1 MRNFHGTW
9 RRGAARLAR
18 YNGRGNIASTQHHAT
33 RGFWMDYVLLD
44 NTAGKWLSALG
55 VAIAVALALY
65 LVKHVLVRRLAVIA
79 ARTVTRLD
87 DVAVAALESTK
98 LVVMLIMGLYAG
110 ALMLVL
116 PDGVRVMVTRTA
128 ITAGLIQG
136 ATWGNSALRAWLAQY
151 YENRA
156 QDPARATSAA
166 ALGFIARMVLW
177 VVILL
182 MILDNLGVNI
192 TTLVASLGI
201 SGIAVALAVQNI
213 LGDLFA
219 SLSIVLDKPFVIGD
233 FIIVDKYLG
242 TVEYVGLKTT
252 RIRSLGGE
260 QLVFSNA
267 DLLKSRIQNM
277 ARLESRRAA
286 FTVGVAY
293 DTPEPTLRAIPGM
306 LADIVK
312 AQPKV
317 TLDRSHFAGIG
328 PTSMN
333 FEVVYFYGSPD
344 FNAFMDVQQEIYLQ
358 LVARF
363 AAEGIELAVPV
374 QALQVRNGRAGDGGE
389 APGMTPLAPSK
400 G

>member
-1 MRNFHGTW
+1 MEYVFF
-9 RRGAARLAR
+9 
-18 YNGRGNIASTQHHAT
+18 GNSVT
-33 RGFWMDYVLLD
+33 
-44 NTAGKWLSALG
+44 KWLSALG
-55 VAIAVALALY
+55 VALAVTLTLW
-65 LVKHVLVRRLAVIA
+65 LVKHVVVRRLGVIA
-79 ARTVTRLD
+79 ARTATRLD

-98 LVVMLIMGLYAG
+98 KFVMLVMGLYAG
-110 ALMLVL
+110 SLMLAL
-116 PDGVRVMVTRTA
+116 PDGMRVMVTRTA
-128 ITAGLIQG
+128 ITIGLIQ
-136 ATWGNSALRAWLAQY
+136 AAIWGNAALRAWLVQY

-156 QDPARATSAA
+156 ADPARATSAA
-166 ALGFIARMVLW
+166 AVGFIARMVLW

-201 SGIAVALAVQNI
+201 GGIAVALAVQNI

-267 DLLKSRIQNM
+267 DLLKSRLQNM
-277 ARLESRRAA
+277 TRLESRRAA
-286 FTVGVAY
+286 FTVSVTY
-293 DTPEPTLRAIPGM
+293 DTPAATLRAIPAM

-317 TLDRSHFAGIG
+317 RLDRAHFTGVGAS
-328 PTSMN
+328 SMN
-333 FEVVYFYGSPD
+333 FEVVYFFDSPD
-344 FNAFMDVQQEIYLQ
+344 YVAFMDVQQEIWLRI
-358 LVARF
+358 VERF
-363 AAEGIELAVPV
+363 DAEKIEYAYPT
-374 QALQVRNGRAGDGGE
+374 QTLQVRGGGAKEVPGTTPDAGRS
-389 APGMTPLAPSK
+389 APAS
-400 G
+400 